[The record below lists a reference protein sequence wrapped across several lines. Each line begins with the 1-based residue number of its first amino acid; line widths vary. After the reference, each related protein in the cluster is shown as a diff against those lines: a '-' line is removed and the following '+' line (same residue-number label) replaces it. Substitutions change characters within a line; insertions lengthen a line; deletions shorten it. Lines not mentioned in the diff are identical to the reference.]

1 MSLFLVVFFSFLAV
15 ATLIVMVV
23 LLVMAVQSSPKARIR
38 ERLKAIGRSPYASR
52 AEIQSLLKRP
62 VYSEIPWLN
71 DLLNELNFVHGVTI
85 LLERANMD
93 IKAGFF
99 LLFSAFF
106 AAITVS
112 LLTLLSQGSFI
123 TVVFG
128 LIAFAGPYLYVRFLA
143 WKRLRKF
150 LEQMPDGLDMIS
162 QGLQAGLGLTQSM
175 HFVAKQMPD
184 PMGTEF
190 AVFMEEI
197 NLGLPLVDALKGFA
211 DRVPLAEVRLLSIAM
226 LVQREVGGSLGELL
240 NKLGDVIRDRF
251 RIERQIKTLTAQ
263 NRMSVWVVGS
273 LPPLLAFF
281 MFMMDPVLM
290 TETWQDPVGRTM
302 YTAALILEVVGILA
316 FRRLIRIHI

>member
-150 LEQMPDGLDMIS
+150 LE
-162 QGLQAGLGLTQSM
+162 
-175 HFVAKQMPD
+175 
-184 PMGTEF
+184 
-190 AVFMEEI
+190 
-197 NLGLPLVDALKGFA
+197 
-211 DRVPLAEVRLLSIAM
+211 R
-226 LVQREVGGSLGELL
+226 
-240 NKLGDVIRDRF
+240 
-251 RIERQIKTLTAQ
+251 
-263 NRMSVWVVGS
+263 
-273 LPPLLAFF
+273 
-281 MFMMDPVLM
+281 
-290 TETWQDPVGRTM
+290 
-302 YTAALILEVVGILA
+302 
-316 FRRLIRIHI
+316 